1 VHRKVRL
8 VRPRLPPGVERLRV
22 EGLDIAGA
30 SIDIEV
36 RRLGELTA
44 VTTTPDES
52 VSVLVEE

>member
-1 VHRKVRL
+1 
-8 VRPRLPPGVERLRV
+8 VERLEV
-22 EGLDIAGA
+22 AGA

-44 VTTTPDES
+44 VTSTPDEA